1 MLIRCRGAEPQQ
13 FVQRFGA
20 SLMQRGPQA
29 ALDSFQVRG
38 SAVASL
44 GEKAAQELIY
54 FARNLLMDCSSRF
67 FS

>member
-1 MLIRCRGAEPQQ
+1 MLIRCRGTELQQ
-13 FVQRFGA
+13 FVQGFGS

-29 ALDSFQVRG
+29 ALDGFQVCS

-54 FARNLLMDCSSRF
+54 FPRNLLMDCSSRF